1 MDKIR
6 ITPEISTL
14 LPNQKFNCEFKN
26 CKAFFSTVS
35 NLNMHVLRSHQ
46 SKKLEKK
53 KDPNKYLFHCPVEG
67 CKFHEKFEENP
78 KTFTNLKYLKNHYQN
93 IHLAR
98 NVKCNKCKKDFITEG
113 RLKAHLKICGVT
125 FKCPVCDI
133 PYNSSIALYIHN
145 KRKHPDSLKT
155 IGKRGKKKAQK
166 KDAQNPPPAQHIIIL
181 DFRHPSKDQET
192 QTEGEEETPLHTET
206 QTDINSTSSILED
219 LLYSNTYTQ
228 TGHPGSEYFHMQ
240 TQTDDWSNSI
250 SSQTLDTNLLGSE
263 DAFTTF
269 TDIQTQTNWFSMENL
284 NDFDFS
290 GNGSGGSNNIQT
302 QTNWCGSP
310 CSNSFNAI
318 DNIDELLVSTE
329 TQTSFT
335 QCLLDS
341 CTGTD
346 TSSDFFGHGGFS
358 TVETQTDTFLDE
370 LLKNDR
376 GDCDDFS
383 RL

>member
-1 MDKIR
+1 MEKIR

-26 CKAFFSTVS
+26 CKAFFSTIS
-35 NLNMHVLRSHQ
+35 NLNMHVQRSHQ
-46 SKKLEKK
+46 SKKLEKQ

-67 CKFHEKFEENP
+67 CKFHENFEENP
-78 KTFTNLKYLKNHYQN
+78 KTFSNLKYLKNHYQN

-98 NVKCNKCKKDFITEG
+98 NIKCNKCEKDFITEG

-125 FKCPVCDI
+125 FKCPICDI

-145 KRKHPDSLKT
+145 KRKHPDSLK
-155 IGKRGKKKAQK
+155 KDRRRGKKKVK
-166 KDAQNPPPAQHIIIL
+166 EEHSTPAQHFVIL
-181 DFRHPSKDQET
+181 ELKHPSRNQET
-192 QTEGEEETPLHTET
+192 QTEEDETPSHTET

-228 TGHPGSEYFHMQ
+228 TGPPGSDYLHMQ
-240 TQTDDWSNSI
+240 TQTEDWSTSI
-250 SSQTLDTNLLGSE
+250 SSQTLNFDG
-263 DAFTTF
+263 FT
-269 TDIQTQTNWFSMENL
+269 TDIQTQTNWFSTQSI
-284 NDFDFS
+284 NDFD
-290 GNGSGGSNNIQT
+290 GSNNIQT

-341 CTGTD
+341 CTGTEELGREN
-346 TSSDFFGHGGFS
+346 DFFGQGFT
-358 TVETQTDTFLDE
+358 TVETQTDSFLDE
-370 LLKNDR
+370 LLGNEE
-376 GDCDDFS
+376 DDLN

>member
-1 MDKIR
+1 MEKIR
-6 ITPEISTL
+6 ITPEISSL
-14 LPNQKFNCEFKN
+14 LPNQKFKCEFKN
-26 CKAFFSTVS
+26 CKAFFSTIS

-67 CKFHEKFEENP
+67 CKFHEKFEEDNP

-98 NVKCNKCKKDFITEG
+98 NVKCNKCEKDFITEG

-125 FKCPVCDI
+125 FKCPICDI

-145 KRKHPDSLKT
+145 KRKHPDTLK
-155 IGKRGKKKAQK
+155 KDRRRAKKKVAEEIS
-166 KDAQNPPPAQHIIIL
+166 PAQHFIIL
-181 DFRHPSKDQET
+181 DFKHPSKDQET
-192 QTEGEEETPLHTET
+192 QTEGEETETPSHTET

-228 TGHPGSEYFHMQ
+228 TGPPGSEYLHMQ
-240 TQTDDWSNSI
+240 TQTEDFSSSI
-250 SSQTLDTNLLGSE
+250 SSQTLDSSILNTV
-263 DAFTTF
+263 DAFT
-269 TDIQTQTNWFSMENL
+269 TDIQTQTNWFSMQNI
-284 NDFDFS
+284 NDFDF
-290 GNGSGGSNNIQT
+290 GGGSNNIQT

-318 DNIDELLVSTE
+318 ENIDELLVSTE

-341 CTGTD
+341 CTGTEGE
-346 TSSDFFGHGGFS
+346 TDFFGQGFT
-358 TVETQTDTFLDE
+358 TVETQTDSFLDE
-370 LLKNDR
+370 LLG
-376 GDCDDFS
+376 GDDDLT